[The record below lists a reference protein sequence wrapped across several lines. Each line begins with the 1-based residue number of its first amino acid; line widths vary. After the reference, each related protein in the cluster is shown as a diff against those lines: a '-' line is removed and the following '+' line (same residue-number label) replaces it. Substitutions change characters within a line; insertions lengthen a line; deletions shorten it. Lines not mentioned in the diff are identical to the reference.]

1 MEAISCAAASFL
13 HNRRVR
19 RRGMILIGLLLVAI
33 AVTAAAQAR
42 KSVYV
47 TFRMPSG
54 NIACGYSTDFVPVTL
69 RCDILSGLKPRPRG
83 RCELDWTG
91 LSMGRGSARPTCAGD
106 TVYDTK
112 APALRY
118 GSVWRRGPF
127 TCVSLLIGLSCTNR
141 TGHGFFLSKDRWM
154 AG

>member
-19 RRGMILIGLLLVAI
+19 RRGMILVGLLLVAI
-33 AVTAAAQAR
+33 AVAAAAQAR
-42 KSVYV
+42 ESVYV

-54 NIACGYSTDFVPVTL
+54 NIACGYSTDFGPVTL
-69 RCDILSGLKPRPRG
+69 RCDILSGMKPGLAG

-91 LSMGRGSARPTCAGD
+91 LSMGRGIARPTCAGD
-106 TVYDTK
+106 TVYDPK
-112 APALRY
+112 APVLKY
-118 GSVWRRGPF
+118 GSVWKRGPF

-141 TGHGFFLSKDRWM
+141 TGHGFFLSKERWV